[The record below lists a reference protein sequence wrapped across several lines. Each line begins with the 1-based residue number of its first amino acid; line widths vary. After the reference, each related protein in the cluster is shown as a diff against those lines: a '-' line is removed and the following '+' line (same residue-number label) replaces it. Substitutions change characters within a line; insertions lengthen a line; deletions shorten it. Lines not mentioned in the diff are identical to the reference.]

1 MTHYPS
7 IKKLYL
13 LTALCALTAVRISA
27 SGYFPLLADGK
38 QWHEKDQTEAVDYD
52 FCYAIEGDTLVDG
65 ETWKKLTLTLTIT
78 PRNELGSQYG
88 ESATT
93 YGPSVTAWLQEHDG
107 KVYLSN
113 RNRRKSLLYDFTL
126 NAGDT
131 AYEDESIVQQVTITD
146 SILVDGRMLKRLW
159 LTEKSKLYDQTRQGQ
174 WVESIGCNYG
184 LEGAHGWE
192 TMPSWRMD
200 ECTIEGK
207 SIFTAADFKMPS
219 ISDVSRCDIN
229 GDGKVDVA
237 DIAKIIDCMARQ
249 TGK

>member
-1 MTHYPS
+1 M
-7 IKKLYL
+7 KKFHL
-13 LTALCALTAVRISA
+13 LIALCALTAASISA
-27 SGYFPLLADGK
+27 SGYVPLVADGK
-38 QWHEKDQTEAVDYD
+38 QWHEKDRTEAADYD
-52 FCYAIEGDTLVDG
+52 FCYTIDGDTLVDG
-65 ETWKKLTLTLTIT
+65 ETWKKLILTLTVT
-78 PRNELGSQYG
+78 PSNELGLQYG

-93 YGPSVTAWLQEHDG
+93 YGPAVTAWLQEHDG
-107 KVYLSN
+107 RVYLSD

-131 AYEDESIVQQVTITD
+131 AYEDESVVQLVTSTD
-146 SILVDGRMLKRLW
+146 SILAGGRMLKRLW
-159 LTEKSKLYDQTRQGQ
+159 LTEKSKLTSQTRQGQ
-174 WVESIGCNYG
+174 WVEAIGCNYG